1 MLPPKTVRRLAQIV
15 LIGLLAGC
23 GPIQSTSVIIDAQ
36 AELAAA
42 TTANARDLAPFEYVA
57 AEAYLHKAREEQ
69 SYADFQVSVEYGEK
83 SLDCARVARMRAESA
98 ARESLGTTR
107 PTKATAKK
115 CLPGPHRA
123 NLPPAD
129 EEKEAGSGPKVSV
142 KTPPPAPKRPG
153 EPSDPKPG
161 EPADPGPAD
170 PAPPQNKNLVEEPD
184 VMPDGDAPLPEG
196 DS

>member
-1 MLPPKTVRRLAQIV
+1 MLPPKTVRSLAQIV

-42 TTANARDLAPFEYVA
+42 TTANARDLAPFEFVA

-69 SYADFQVSVEYGEK
+69 SYADFQVSVEYAEK
-83 SLDCARVARMRAESA
+83 SLDCARVARMRAEAA
-98 ARESLGTTR
+98 AREALGTAR
-107 PTKATAKK
+107 PTRATAKK

-129 EEKEAGSGPKVSV
+129 EEPEAGSGPVV
-142 KTPPPAPKRPG
+142 HLTAPRTPKRPG

-161 EPADPGPAD
+161 EPADPA
-170 PAPPQNKNLVEEPD
+170 PAPINKNLVEEPD
-184 VMPDGDAPLPEG
+184 VLPDGDAPLPEG